1 MKNIALIFA
10 GGVGSRMNH
19 ASLPKQFIKL
29 YGKPIIIYT
38 IEHFEWHKDIDEIIV
53 VCKSDLKEQFK
64 KFLNE
69 FNIKKVTHIINGGET
84 GILSIYNGLKLINEK
99 YDENTI
105 VLINDGVRPLIDAR
119 LISQCIKSVK
129 EKGNAISAA
138 LATETIALKTSQ
150 SEVGKVLNRSDCQ
163 MIKAPQCFYIK
174 EVFAAYTKI
183 IKSDKAD
190 DFIDSASIM
199 QYCGHKLNIVST
211 SLKNIKITTPIDFYV
226 FKAFYDNEGL
236 D

>member
-38 IEHFEWHKDIDEIIV
+38 IEHFERHKDIDEIIV
-53 VCKSDLKEQFK
+53 VCKSDLKEQLGE
-64 KFLNE
+64 FLNE
-69 FNIKKVTHIINGGET
+69 FNIKKVTHIIDGGET
-84 GILSIYNGLKLINEK
+84 GILSIYNGLKLINDN
-99 YDENTI
+99 YDKNSI
-105 VLINDGVRPLIDAR
+105 VLINDGVRPLIDEW
-119 LISQCIKSVK
+119 LISECIKSVK
-129 EKGNAISAA
+129 DKGNAISAA
-138 LATETIALKTSQ
+138 FATETIALRTNKE
-150 SEVGKVLNRSDCQ
+150 EVGKVLNRNDCQ
-163 MIKAPQCFYIK
+163 MIKAPQCFFIK
-174 EVFAAYTKI
+174 DAFTAYTKI
-183 IKSDKAD
+183 IKNGKAD
-190 DFIDSASIM
+190 DFIDTASIM
-199 QYCGHKLNIVST
+199 QYCGYKLNIVST